1 MGIVVHSHPAE
12 DIRVH
17 SASPQTHLCT
27 LDARHRVTAAM
38 KDYTA
43 DIILVN
49 KLGGSIISMDL
60 KKDRNPDWQLSFN
73 HNYGPVRQMNFY
85 VALTQYEIR
94 KVSSSYVT

>member
-17 SASPQTHLCT
+17 SALTQTHLCT

-49 KLGGSIISMDL
+49 KLGGSIISMDQ
-60 KKDRNPDWQLSFN
+60 K
-73 HNYGPVRQMNFY
+73 M
-85 VALTQYEIR
+85 TEILIGNL
-94 KVSSSYVT
+94 VSTLIMDQSDKLLFLRGTDSI